1 MLLGSNDTTS
11 PLHLENYSGEI
22 IFKQEAS
29 HIHLAAVGQINM
41 SIIHSKFLA
50 LLLYRPG
57 QWPSVVTGDNVTLS
71 STVSFVRLLCMAL
84 CMIVSG

>member
-11 PLHLENYSGEI
+11 PLHLENHSGEI
-22 IFKQEAS
+22 IFKQEAN

-50 LLLYRPG
+50 LLLYRVVTI
-57 QWPSVVTGDNVTLS
+57 SVVTGDNVTVS
-71 STVSFVRLLCMAL
+71 STLSFVRLLCMAL